1 MAHTPEQNRS
11 SSSFFS
17 SCFLLIWSTLS
28 FPVGWWILI
37 LFPNSCIPNRISS
50 NQITVHNKPM
60 FLYGFTLNNID
71 YKPCKKKKQNT
82 TLEHQ
87 TWFILTQPPT
97 RKKEKKTNTSWT
109 KWSNGCCFRCFGFHK
124 PPVQSHKGS
133 CRAGHKIRQRSW
145 KSVFLVRCS
154 KQHPTKQQLNWI
166 RFVDQIVILP

>member
-17 SCFLLIWSTLS
+17 FCFLLIWSTLS

-60 FLYGFTLNNID
+60 FLYGLTLNNIND
-71 YKPCKKKKQNT
+71 KPCKKKKQNT

-97 RKKEKKTNTSWT
+97 RKKEKKQTQVEQNEAMVVVLDVLAFTNHPFNHTRAPAGPGTGS
-109 KWSNGCCFRCFGFHK
+109 G
-124 PPVQSHKGS
+124 KGLGS
-133 CRAGHKIRQRSW
+133 P
-145 KSVFLVRCS
+145 CS
-154 KQHPTKQQLNWI
+154 
-166 RFVDQIVILP
+166 